1 MLSELFILF
10 TPSTC
15 SYIKEF
21 KKWESLEFSVGNRR
35 SGSFL
40 PRFENGHLAMMRPLF
55 FDIKNSEF
63 MIVSGSLQLNRIIP
77 NLEHHG

>member
-21 KKWESLEFSVGNRR
+21 KKWESLEFSVGNR
-35 SGSFL
+35 
-40 PRFENGHLAMMRPLF
+40 EVVLF
-55 FDIKNSEF
+55 YQDLKMAI
-63 MIVSGSLQLNRIIP
+63 
-77 NLEHHG
+77 